1 MTNGLATKFDR
12 LEQMLNSL
20 ELLDKIGQHDA
31 IINEVIETGGWFGAP
46 KNMPSAPQGLI
57 EITLHGVMAYGA
69 CASEACANWIAS
81 ANFTQKENMGVSGC
95 IS

>member
-1 MTNGLATKFDR
+1 MTTGLAVKFDR
-12 LEQMLNSL
+12 LDQLLNTI

-46 KNMPSAPQGLI
+46 KSLPSAPQGMI
-57 EITLHGVMAYGA
+57 QITIHGVTAYGV
-69 CASEACANWIAS
+69 CASEACHNWITS
-81 ANFTQKENMGVSGC
+81 ANFTRKHNMGVEGC